1 MRGATEIDWADKE
14 LAVPAFITMIMMPL
28 TYSIA
33 DGIAWGIIAYVVMK
47 LGMGKKDQINMVM
60 GTLCVLMVMF
70 YLGPGNETT
79 FEWIIN
85 KIF

>member
-1 MRGATEIDWADKE
+1 MRGATEIDWTDKE

-70 YLGPGNETT
+70 YLGPGGETT